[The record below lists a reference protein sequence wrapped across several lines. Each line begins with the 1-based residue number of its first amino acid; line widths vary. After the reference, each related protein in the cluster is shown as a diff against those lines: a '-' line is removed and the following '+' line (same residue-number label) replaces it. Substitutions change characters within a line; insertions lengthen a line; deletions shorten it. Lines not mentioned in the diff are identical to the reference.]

1 LYIDS
6 DSDIQKLQARIDM
19 QNEKV
24 EFVESIIKNLPA
36 RGYQINAAISW
47 EKFKVGA

>member
-1 LYIDS
+1 MYIES
-6 DSDIQKLQARIDM
+6 DADIQKLQSRIDM
-19 QNEKV
+19 QQEKV
-24 EFVESIIKNLPA
+24 DFVESIIKNLPA